1 MRTKKKGGE
10 NVSPRTGRPK
20 VDNPKT
26 ERLYI
31 RVSPDE
37 KKDIQDFVKK
47 SGQGLLD
54 IIKIGISA
62 LKQK

>member
-1 MRTKKKGGE
+1 M
-10 NVSPRTGRPK
+10 SPRTGRPR

>member
-1 MRTKKKGGE
+1 M
-10 NVSPRTGRPK
+10 SPRTGRPK
-20 VDNPKT
+20 IDNPKT

-37 KKDIQDFVKK
+37 KKCIQDFLSK
-47 SGQGLLD
+47 SKYGLLD